1 MWIIDPLFVGEH
13 ALNNSQDIVLTPNT
27 IAFMVNIVAKGIMMK
42 EEPNLVSH
50 DSKFFVL
57 MVESS
62 FINIYDSFEEENPS
76 LLDVVVPLYM
86 NSQPA
91 EE

>member
-1 MWIIDPLFVGEH
+1 MATSMANIFV
-13 ALNNSQDIVLTPNT
+13 
-27 IAFMVNIVAKGIMMK
+27 KGVVMK

-50 DSKFFVL
+50 DSKFFVW

-62 FINIYDSFEEENPS
+62 FVDLCASFNEDDPS
-76 LLDVVVPLYM
+76 LLDVVVLLYM
-86 NSQPA
+86 NYRHI

>member
-1 MWIIDPLFVGEH
+1 MHQIISEH

-27 IAFMVNIVAKGIMMK
+27 IAFMANIVAEDIVMK

-57 MVESS
+57 MVKSS

-86 NSQPA
+86 NSQPV

>member
-1 MWIIDPLFVGEH
+1 MHQIISEH

-27 IAFMVNIVAKGIMMK
+27 IALVNIVAKGIVMK

-57 MVESS
+57 MAESS

-86 NSQPA
+86 NSQPI